1 MNRPDRRRLIAAIDT
16 LANRPHAGT
25 PLKGERSGL
34 RRIRAGSY
42 RFIYEVLEREVV
54 GLVVSKGQRAEL

>member
-25 PLKGERSGL
+25 PLKGERHGL

-54 GLVVSKGQRAEL
+54 GLVVSKAQRAEL

>member
-1 MNRPDRRRLIAAIDT
+1 MNYLGEEGYLRLAAVLRDT
-16 LANRPHAGT
+16 V
-25 PLKGERSGL
+25 

-54 GLVVSKGQRAEL
+54 GLVVSKAQRAEL